1 MNKQVRYN
9 ICNNNF
15 HLLSAPSQAPVNL
28 QLFKTSCTSLKA
40 VWGPVP
46 ECCRHGIIEFRLTLK
61 DNTSK
66 AIVRDETGGFD
77 IGGEYEF
84 EFSALLKGY
93 AYSLSVLAF
102 TRKGEGPSSEQVS
115 AMTEEQGKGKVA
127 STFQSQARKENFDS
141 FSAFFYL
148 PF

>member
-1 MNKQVRYN
+1 M
-9 ICNNNF
+9 
-15 HLLSAPSQAPVNL
+15 
-28 QLFKTSCTSLKA
+28 QLFNTSCTSLKA

-46 ECCRHGIIEFRLTLK
+46 ECCRHGVIEFRLTLK
-61 DNTSK
+61 DNTSG
-66 AIVRDETGGFD
+66 AVVRDETGGFD

-115 AMTEEQGKGKVA
+115 AATEEQGKGKIA
-127 STFQSQARKENFDS
+127 STFHSQRRKEYFDS
-141 FSAFFYL
+141 FSAFFHL

>member
-1 MNKQVRYN
+1 M
-9 ICNNNF
+9 
-15 HLLSAPSQAPVNL
+15 

-40 VWGPVP
+40 VWGPVH

-61 DNTSK
+61 DNTSE
-66 AIVRDETGGFD
+66 AIVRNETGGFD

-115 AMTEEQGKGKVA
+115 AATEEQGKGKIA

-141 FSAFFYL
+141 FSAFFHL

>member
-1 MNKQVRYN
+1 M
-9 ICNNNF
+9 
-15 HLLSAPSQAPVNL
+15 

-61 DNTSK
+61 DNTSE

-115 AMTEEQGKGKVA
+115 TATEEQGKGKIA
-127 STFQSQARKENFDS
+127 STFHSNPRKENFDS

-148 PF
+148 PFQRSL

>member
-1 MNKQVRYN
+1 M
-9 ICNNNF
+9 
-15 HLLSAPSQAPVNL
+15 
-28 QLFKTSCTSLKA
+28 QLFNTSCTSLKA

-66 AIVRDETGGFD
+66 AVVRDEIGGFD

-115 AMTEEQGKGKVA
+115 AATEEEGKGKIA
-127 STFQSQARKENFDS
+127 STFHSQPRKENFDS